1 MHALFKIIQ
10 KNFKLLIRSKSSA
23 LIIILGPLLV
33 IFLVGIAFDNV
44 SKYSL
49 NIGTY
54 SGKYNDL
61 TESFI
66 KKMQEKEFKVQKF
79 DSEESCVESIK
90 YGKIHTCIVF
100 PPNMQIESTK
110 TNEITFHIDN
120 SKINLVWMILD
131 TLSSKLTER
140 SSELSMD
147 LTTNLLN
154 KVELTRTELF
164 TDRPIITN
172 LQTENKEITSKINT
186 LNQNTNS
193 MSSLKQRTST
203 FKNFLTNKV
212 NSIEENILSVE
223 ESIDSL
229 DNFSDKNKVEDDIED
244 IKTTILGL
252 KSQIENN
259 EGDYAIITKTIN
271 EIESSLKSTVSLVK
285 SKLSQSSSKITQIKS
300 SLDKIYSALEEI
312 KINNAA
318 TIVNPITTN
327 IKPVIS
333 EKSYLGYMFPALI
346 VLVVMFISIL
356 LSTTLV
362 MMEKHSPAYFR
373 NFITPTR
380 NITFILG
387 TYFTNILIVT
397 VQLIIIIAI
406 SLIFFKSQIL
416 STLPVA
422 ALLLLLTTSFFT
434 FAGMLVG
441 NIFTSEET
449 ATLASI
455 SLGSIFLF
463 LSNVILPIE
472 SMPEYIRNIAKFNPF
487 VIAENLLK
495 KTILFQ
501 SKLSALANDIYLL
514 LGYSAALFILVLLIQ
529 SFARKHLLFAM
540 VKHKKKKTQKK

>member
-1 MHALFKIIQ
+1 LRALFKIIQ

-44 SKYSL
+44 NKYSL

-54 SGKYNDL
+54 SDKYNDL

-66 KKMQEKEFKVQKF
+66 KKLQEKEFKVQKF

-90 YGKIHTCIVF
+90 YGKIHTCIIF
-100 PPNMQIESTK
+100 PPNMKIESNK
-110 TNEITFHIDN
+110 VNEITFHIDN

-131 TLSSKLTER
+131 TLSSKLSER
-140 SSELSMD
+140 SSELSID
-147 LTTNLLN
+147 LTTNLLD
-154 KVELTRTELF
+154 KLELSKTEVF

-172 LQTENKEITSKINT
+172 LQTENKEITGKIDTFNK
-186 LNQNTNS
+186 NTNS
-193 MSSLKQRTST
+193 ISSLKQRTST
-203 FKNFLTNKV
+203 FKNFLTNKI
-212 NSIEENILSVE
+212 NSIEENIISIE
-223 ESIDSL
+223 DSIDSL
-229 DNFSDKNKVEDDIED
+229 DNFSDKEDVEED
-244 IKTTILGL
+244 IADVKTTILNL
-252 KSQIENN
+252 RAQIENN
-259 EGDYAIITKTIN
+259 NGDYSIITKTIN
-271 EIESSLKSTVSLVK
+271 EIESSLKSTISSVK
-285 SKLSQSSSKITQIKS
+285 SKLSQSSSKINQIKS
-300 SLDKIYSALEEI
+300 SLDTVYSALEEI
-312 KINNAA
+312 KIKNAA

-327 IKPVIS
+327 IKPVVA
-333 EKSYLGYMFPALI
+333 EKSYLSYMFPALI

-387 TYFTNILIVT
+387 TYFTNMILVI
-397 VQLIIIIAI
+397 VQLVIIIAL

-416 STLPVA
+416 SALPIT
-422 ALLLLLTTSFFT
+422 ALLLLIITSFFT
-434 FAGMLVG
+434 FAGMLIG

-463 LSNVILPIE
+463 ISDVILPIE
-472 SMPEYIRNIAKFNPF
+472 SMPEYIRNIAHFNPF
-487 VIAENLLK
+487 VLAENLLK

-501 SKLSALANDIYLL
+501 SKISVIANDMYLL
-514 LGYSAALFILVLLIQ
+514 LGYSAAFFIIILLIR
-529 SFARKHLLFAM
+529 SFARKHILFAIE
-540 VKHKKKKTQKK
+540 KHKKKKTAKK